1 MTFPKIPAE
10 SMVTVTMILPV
21 SWVFPTH
28 HPRKSPTVTASLN
41 TWIMRTLAVVVASAA
56 TTAWH
61 PARAA
66 ESAQTAATEAAT
78 DVAPEP
84 ASMAEELADATA
96 EPVAF
101 EESFMLDADS
111 VVPEMDLPSVEEVES
126 APLLADVI
134 PESTML
140 DAGSIGT
147 GSVIADGA
155 VVQPPQIIDVANPD
169 FGGMLLDESAL
180 EEMPFEASS
189 GRWFWNGG
197 WYVGGESLWMDRSR
211 NNRTLIAADIV
222 TGTVTYTTFAQP
234 FNVAPGARATIGK
247 SLGRDYL
254 DRDRYFEFIYYGG
267 MSYEDADGWNGVGG
281 NTLWTPLFYGAPG
294 FNAAGRYATTFNS
307 DFNSWEWNFKLRRRL
322 GRDQL
327 VMSPNGNWTRHAE
340 RGWLPSLITGI
351 RLANV
356 NEDFQLISDRPN
368 VSTDDFFGQ
377 YTINTG
383 NWMLGLNLGAELIS
397 QNEFYYWGL
406 RGRAAPALTFASTS
420 QEAYGINRTGQPQGQ
435 TSNTPYTF
443 TDANTRT
450 GPGFIGDL
458 TLFAGWQIN
467 PNFSLQ
473 IGYDFLWVAGMATAT
488 RQFNLDNRDNNAI
501 DVGGQTFYNGVSF
514 GFNGSW

>member
-1 MTFPKIPAE
+1 M
-10 SMVTVTMILPV
+10 
-21 SWVFPTH
+21 
-28 HPRKSPTVTASLN
+28 SPTVTASLN
-41 TWIMRTLAVVVASAA
+41 TWIMRTLAVVAASAA
-56 TTAWH
+56 TVAWP

-66 ESAQTAATEAAT
+66 ESAQPSATEVAA
-78 DVAPEP
+78 DMAPEP
-84 ASMAEELADATA
+84 AAAGNATA

-101 EESFMLDADS
+101 EESLMLDADS
-111 VVPEMDLPSVEEVES
+111 VIPEIDLPGMEELRS
-126 APLLADVI
+126 APLLADA
-134 PESTML
+134 PSKSSGL
-140 DAGSIGT
+140 DT
-147 GSVIADGA
+147 GSLSADGA
-155 VVQPPQIIDVANPD
+155 IVQPPQILDMVAPK
-169 FGGMLLDESAL
+169 FGEMLLDESAL
-180 EEMPFEASS
+180 DEMPFEASS

-197 WYVGGESLWMDRSR
+197 WYAGGESLWMDRSR
-211 NNRTLIAADIV
+211 NNRTIIAADIV
-222 TGTVTYTTFAQP
+222 TGTVTYTSFAQP
-234 FNVAPGARATIGK
+234 FNVSPGARATIGK

-254 DRDRYFEFIYYGG
+254 DRDRYLEFIYYGG
-267 MSYEDADGWNGVGG
+267 LSFQDVDGWNGVGG

-294 FNAAGRYATTFNS
+294 FNAAGRYATSFNS
-307 DFNSWEWNFKLRRRL
+307 DFNSWEWNYKLRRRL

-327 VMSPNGNWTRHAE
+327 VLSPNGDWTKHAE

-356 NEDFQLISDRPN
+356 NEDWQLISDRPN
-368 VSTDDFFGQ
+368 VSTDDYFGQ

-420 QEAYGINRTGQPQGQ
+420 QEAFGINRTGQPRGQ
-435 TSNTPYTF
+435 TSDIPYTF

-458 TLFAGWQIN
+458 TLFAGWQIS

-473 IGYDFLWVAGMATAT
+473 VGYDFLWVAGMATAT
-488 RQFNLDNRDNNAI
+488 RQFNLDDRDNNAI